1 MGRHKKRAR
10 SSKSISKEHF
20 PVGDLARRRKEIRAE
35 YLASCDALQAEEKKL
50 KNSIARVG

>member
-10 SSKSISKEHF
+10 SSKAISKEHF

-35 YLASCDALQAEEKKL
+35 YLASCDVVQAEEKKL